1 MTNKYELLTGDCSRV
16 GDRIVYRIR
25 AFRDFGDIRR
35 EDLGGY
41 IEKESA
47 LAHDGHAWVQDMV
60 QVYGPNGRV
69 GGNARIKGEAWVLG
83 RVDGDAQ
90 ICDLVVISEHE
101 HVGGRTIVCGDEIV
115 GGEARQPLEPAL
127 AAVSATAAIQF
138 VRQTL

>member
-60 QVYGPNGRV
+60 QNVYGALFRNSILWNGTIATV
-69 GGNARIKGEAWVLG
+69 PLAKPGKSLSLILSGANSLKPTARN
-83 RVDGDAQ
+83 
-90 ICDLVVISEHE
+90 
-101 HVGGRTIVCGDEIV
+101 
-115 GGEARQPLEPAL
+115 
-127 AAVSATAAIQF
+127 
-138 VRQTL
+138 